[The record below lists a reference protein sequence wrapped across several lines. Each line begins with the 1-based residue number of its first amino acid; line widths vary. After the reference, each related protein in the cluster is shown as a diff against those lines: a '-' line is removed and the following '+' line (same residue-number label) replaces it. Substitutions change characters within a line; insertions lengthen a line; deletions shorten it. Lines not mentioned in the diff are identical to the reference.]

1 MKTNFRFTAL
11 FVATAMTWCA
21 PALRA
26 AEAPAKKPNII
37 FILADDLGIGNVG
50 CYGADNF
57 KTPNIDKLAQS
68 GTRFE
73 HCYAA
78 PLCGPSRALL
88 LTGRYAYHTGMTG
101 NDSGPLVKPE
111 NETMIPKILKP
122 AGYVTAMCGK
132 WSQLPMQ
139 PSDFGFDEYLRFNG
153 SGKYW
158 NTQAGNKS
166 YTHNGEDVP
175 LKDGEYLPDTMQKFV
190 VDFIERHKDQPFYI
204 HYAISHV
211 HAEILPTPDTAPGTT
226 DQFKIYQDNVTY
238 MDKLVG
244 KLLAE
249 LDRLKLRDNTLIVF
263 AGDNGTAQGY
273 AARCTINGGKALS
286 GKKGEMLEC
295 GALVPCMVSWAGK
308 VPAGKV
314 TPSLISF
321 ADFLPTFAE
330 VSGAK
335 IPSNL
340 VVDGKTFAPQLLG
353 KSEAWPRDW
362 IFVELGRHWYD
373 REMNWK
379 LNKSAEFFDMKNAP
393 YAEPPVAT
401 NTQNQAAIAGRA
413 HLQKVLDQLDPAG
426 GILDPGDG
434 SGRHANNVKR
444 AAKKAAK
451 KNKAGST
458 TPDKSET
465 ENGPND

>member
-1 MKTNFRFTAL
+1 MKFEKFVLIAL
-11 FVATAMTWCA
+11 TGIVGTFHL
-21 PALRA
+21 PA
-26 AEAPAKKPNII
+26 AEAPAPSKKPNII
-37 FILADDLGIGNVG
+37 FILADDLGIGNVS
-50 CYGADNF
+50 CYGADHF

-68 GTRFE
+68 GIRFE

-88 LTGRYAYHTGMTG
+88 LTGRYAYRTGMTG

-132 WSQLPMQ
+132 WSQLPLQ
-139 PSDFGFDEYLRFNG
+139 PSAFGFDEYLRFNG

-166 YTHNGEDVP
+166 YTRNGDEVP
-175 LKDGEYLPDTMQKFV
+175 LKDGEYLPDTMQQFV
-190 VDFIERHKDQPFYI
+190 VDFIQRHQDQPFYI

-211 HAEILPTPDTAPGTT
+211 HAEILPTPDTAPGTR
-226 DQFKIYQDNVTY
+226 DQFKIYQDNVSY

-286 GKKGEMLEC
+286 GKKGDMLEC
-295 GALVPCMVSWAGK
+295 GALVPCMASWTGK

-314 TPSLISF
+314 TPGLISF

-330 VSGAK
+330 VAAAK
-335 IPSNL
+335 LPAGLKI
-340 VVDGKTFAPQLLG
+340 DGKTFAPQLLG
-353 KSEAWPRDW
+353 KSDTWPRDW

-379 LNKSAEFFDMKNAP
+379 LNESAEFFDMRNAP
-393 YAEPPVAT
+393 YAEPLVAT
-401 NTQNQAAIAGRA
+401 KTQDQAAIAGRA
-413 HLQKVLDQLDPAG
+413 RLQEVLTQLNPAG
-426 GILDPGDG
+426 GIMDPGDG
-434 SGRHANNVKR
+434 SGRHANNLKR
-444 AAKKAAK
+444 AAKKADKK
-451 KNKAGST
+451 KNQGVNAA
-458 TPDKSET
+458 PANSET

>member
-1 MKTNFRFTAL
+1 MH
-11 FVATAMTWCA
+11 
-21 PALRA
+21 A
-26 AEAPAKKPNII
+26 ADSPFKKPNII

-122 AGYVTAMCGK
+122 AGYATAMCGK

-166 YTHNGEDVP
+166 YTRNGKDVP

-190 VDFIERHKDQPFYI
+190 VDFIEHHKDQPFYI

-226 DQFKIYQDNVTY
+226 DQFKIYQDNVAY

-263 AGDNGTAQGY
+263 AGDNGTAQNY
-273 AARCTINGGKALS
+273 ASRCTINGGKSLS

-295 GALVPCMVSWAGK
+295 GALVPCMVSWAGR

-335 IPSNL
+335 IPSSL
-340 VVDGKTFAPQLLG
+340 VIDGKTFAPQLLG
-353 KSEAWPRDW
+353 KSEVWPRDW

-379 LNKSAEFFDMKNAP
+379 LNESSEFFDMKNAP
-393 YAEPPVAT
+393 YAEPLVTT
-401 NTQNQAAIAGRA
+401 NTQDQAAIAGRA
-413 HLQKVLDQLDPAG
+413 HLQEVLNQLNPGG
-426 GILDPGDG
+426 GIMDPGDG

-444 AAKKAAK
+444 AAKKAEKK
-451 KNKAGST
+451 KNKGDNT
-458 TPDKSET
+458 EPTKSET

>member
-1 MKTNFRFTAL
+1 MKL
-11 FVATAMTWCA
+11 EKFVLMVLTGIVGTFHL
-21 PALRA
+21 PA
-26 AEAPAKKPNII
+26 AEAPAPSKKPNII
-37 FILADDLGIGNVG
+37 FILADDLGIGNVS
-50 CYGADNF
+50 CYGADHF

-68 GTRFE
+68 GIRFE

-88 LTGRYAYHTGMTG
+88 LTGRYAYRTGMTG

-111 NETMIPKILKP
+111 NETMIPSILKP

-132 WSQLPMQ
+132 WSQLQLQ
-139 PSDFGFDEYLRFNG
+139 PSAFGFDEYLRFNG

-166 YTHNGEDVP
+166 YTRNGDEVP
-175 LKDGEYLPDTMQKFV
+175 LKDGEYLPDTMQQFV
-190 VDFIERHKDQPFYI
+190 VDFIQRHQDQPFYI

-211 HAEILPTPDTAPGTT
+211 HAEILPTPDTAPGTR
-226 DQFKIYQDNVTY
+226 DQFKIYQDNVSY

-286 GKKGEMLEC
+286 GKKGDMLEC
-295 GALVPCMVSWAGK
+295 GALVPCMASWTGK

-314 TPSLISF
+314 TPGLISF

-330 VSGAK
+330 VAAAK
-335 IPSNL
+335 LPAGLKI
-340 VVDGKTFAPQLLG
+340 DGKTFAPQLLG
-353 KSEAWPRDW
+353 KSDTWPRDW

-379 LNKSAEFFDMKNAP
+379 LNESAEFFDMRNAP
-393 YAEPPVAT
+393 YAEPLVAT
-401 NTQNQAAIAGRA
+401 KTQDQAAIAGRA
-413 HLQKVLDQLDPAG
+413 RLQEVLAQLNPAG
-426 GILDPGDG
+426 GIMDPGDG

-444 AAKKAAK
+444 AAKKADKK
-451 KNKAGST
+451 KNQGVNAA
-458 TPDKSET
+458 PANSET

>member
-1 MKTNFRFTAL
+1 
-11 FVATAMTWCA
+11 
-21 PALRA
+21 
-26 AEAPAKKPNII
+26 
-37 FILADDLGIGNVG
+37 
-50 CYGADNF
+50 
-57 KTPNIDKLAQS
+57 
-68 GTRFE
+68 
-73 HCYAA
+73 
-78 PLCGPSRALL
+78 
-88 LTGRYAYHTGMTG
+88 
-101 NDSGPLVKPE
+101 
-111 NETMIPKILKP
+111 
-122 AGYVTAMCGK
+122 
-132 WSQLPMQ
+132 
-139 PSDFGFDEYLRFNG
+139 
-153 SGKYW
+153 
-158 NTQAGNKS
+158 
-166 YTHNGEDVP
+166 
-175 LKDGEYLPDTMQKFV
+175 
-190 VDFIERHKDQPFYI
+190 
-204 HYAISHV
+204 
-211 HAEILPTPDTAPGTT
+211 
-226 DQFKIYQDNVTY
+226 
-238 MDKLVG
+238 
-244 KLLAE
+244 
-249 LDRLKLRDNTLIVF
+249 
-263 AGDNGTAQGY
+263 
-273 AARCTINGGKALS
+273 
-286 GKKGEMLEC
+286 MLEC

-379 LNKSAEFFDMKNAP
+379 LNESAEFFDMKNAP